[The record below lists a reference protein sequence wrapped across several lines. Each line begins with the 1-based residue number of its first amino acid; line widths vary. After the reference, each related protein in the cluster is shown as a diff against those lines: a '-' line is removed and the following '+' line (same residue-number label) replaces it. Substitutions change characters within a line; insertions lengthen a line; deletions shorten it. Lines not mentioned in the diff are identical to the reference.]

1 MKKACEFVKQ
11 YGPLAGRILMA
22 LIFLLSGFGK
32 LTSFAG
38 TAGYMASK
46 GMPMAEFLLVGAI
59 IFELGGAVM
68 LVIGWK
74 VRWGALMLILFTVPA
89 TLMFHNL
96 WAADAAQYQN
106 QLNHFMKNVAMIGGL
121 LYMMAFGAGPL
132 SLDQGKDDGGSIKT
146 E

>member
-1 MKKACEFVKQ
+1 MEKACEFVKQ

-22 LIFLLSGFGK
+22 LIFLISGFGK
-32 LTSFAG
+32 LTNFAG
-38 TAGYMASK
+38 TAGYMAGK

-59 IFELGGAVM
+59 IFELGGAIM

-74 VRWGALMLILFTVPA
+74 VRWGALLLILFTIPA

-96 WAADAAQYQN
+96 WAVDAAQYQN

-132 SLDQGKDDGGSIKT
+132 SLDQRKDEG
-146 E
+146 

>member
-1 MKKACEFVKQ
+1 MEKACEFVKQ

-22 LIFLLSGFGK
+22 LIFLISGFGK
-32 LTSFAG
+32 LTNFSG
-38 TAGYMASK
+38 TAGSMASK
-46 GMPMAEFLLVGAI
+46 GMLMAEFLLVGAI
-59 IFELGGAVM
+59 IFELGGAIM

-89 TLMFHNL
+89 TLTFHNL
-96 WAADAAQYQN
+96 WTVDAAQYQN
-106 QLNHFMKNVAMIGGL
+106 QLAHFMKNVAMIGGL

-132 SLDQGKDDGGSIKT
+132 SFDKRND